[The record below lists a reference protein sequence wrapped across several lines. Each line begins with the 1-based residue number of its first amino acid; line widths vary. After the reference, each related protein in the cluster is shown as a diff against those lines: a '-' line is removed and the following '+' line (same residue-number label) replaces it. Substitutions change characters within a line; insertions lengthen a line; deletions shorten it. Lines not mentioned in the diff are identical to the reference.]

1 VRRPLALIFCF
12 HTFQSV
18 QIVLISDVEV
28 PMIALKNIL
37 VATDF
42 SAPATLALNYGRDL
56 ARSYDATLHVMHVIE
71 DLMALHGPEIGFAMV
86 DVERNIEA
94 AVRRDLDA
102 AITPGDQET
111 LDVRTNIT
119 RAANVAHA
127 ITEYAK
133 DHAIDLIV
141 VGTHGRGALQRFLI
155 GSVAERVMRTAPCP
169 VLTVR
174 TGERDFIDP
183 HATENI
189 DAGHDD
195 RDHAEARM

>member
-1 VRRPLALIFCF
+1 
-12 HTFQSV
+12 
-18 QIVLISDVEV
+18 
-28 PMIALKNIL
+28 MIALKNIL

-42 SAPATLALNYGRDL
+42 SEPSAVALNYGRDM

-71 DLMALHGPEIGFAMV
+71 DLLALHGPEIGFAMS

-102 AITPGDQET
+102 AVTASDHQL
-111 LDVRTNIT
+111 LDVRTVIT
-119 RAANVAHA
+119 RASNVSHS

-133 DHAIDLIV
+133 HNAIDLII
-141 VGTHGRGALQRFLI
+141 VGTHGRNAFHRFLI

-174 TGERDFIDP
+174 AHERDFID
-183 HATENI
+183 TDLVE
-189 DAGHDD
+189 D
-195 RDHAEARM
+195 RHQEARM

>member
-1 VRRPLALIFCF
+1 
-12 HTFQSV
+12 
-18 QIVLISDVEV
+18 
-28 PMIALKNIL
+28 MIALKNIL

-42 SAPATLALNYGRDL
+42 SEPSAVALNYGRDL

-71 DLMALHGPEIGFAMV
+71 DLLALHGPEIGFAMS

-102 AITPGDQET
+102 AITQADHQT
-111 LDVRTNIT
+111 LDVRTMIT
-119 RAANVAHA
+119 RASNVSHA

-133 DHAIDLIV
+133 HNAIDLII
-141 VGTHGRGALQRFLI
+141 VGTHGRNALHRFLI

-174 TGERDFIDP
+174 AHERDFIDSK
-183 HATENI
+183 EE
-189 DAGHDD
+189 DD
-195 RDHAEARM
+195 VAADRAQEAHM